1 MTKLNKSV
9 LASPA
14 KLRAIADR
22 LERET
27 REAVAELR
35 RLADLGEG
43 TAKVKARTA
52 AKPKKAKK
60 AKKRVTAKR
69 VKRAT
74 AAKKRPAPKKTTKAA
89 APKVAKAA
97 AVKKAKAP
105 LANGHDHQAA
115 AR

>member
-74 AAKKRPAPKKTTKAA
+74 AKKRPAPKKTTKA